1 MATPARHL
9 ATPSAAPELVGV
21 PAPADAPDHSWSAG
35 EWVEVERVRLAPV
48 IALDDY
54 RDGGADGASTPVSRR
69 RLTMLLGAL
78 GVALLLALTAGGRL
92 ADAGPTDR
100 VAGEAVVDPGETL
113 WDVAV
118 ANAPSGVDPRTYLA
132 EIRDLNGF
140 ASATVPAWTVVLLP
154 AH

>member
-1 MATPARHL
+1 MATTARPLAIPPA
-9 ATPSAAPELVGV
+9 TPELVEV
-21 PAPADAPDHSWSAG
+21 PDPADVPDGSWSVG

-48 IALDDY
+48 ISLDDY
-54 RDGGADGASTPVSRR
+54 RDAGGDGATKRVSRG

-132 EIRDLNGF
+132 EIRELNGF

-154 AH
+154 VH